1 MEIVFRPFNER
12 SNDNTH
18 ASSIAEY
25 GVVTISNKFTLGT
38 GITQYAPTRISIY
51 QITNMDTQ
59 TKNEIIAERE
69 RERERERELKKDT
82 TPIFRRQSDI
92 RSYQTNHKLKVQNL

>member
-1 MEIVFRPFNER
+1 
-12 SNDNTH
+12 
-18 ASSIAEY
+18 
-25 GVVTISNKFTLGT
+25 
-38 GITQYAPTRISIY
+38 
-51 QITNMDTQ
+51 MDTQ

>member
-1 MEIVFRPFNER
+1 MN
-12 SNDNTH
+12 
-18 ASSIAEY
+18 
-25 GVVTISNKFTLGT
+25 
-38 GITQYAPTRISIY
+38 
-51 QITNMDTQ
+51 TQ
-59 TKNEIIAERE
+59 TKNEIIAERERERERERARE